1 MITVECNSKTYSYT
15 FNIDIDGSYTVSA
28 SCVEEAKKNILE
40 MIEDEINAA
49 INKKL
54 DSSAFVEK
62 NIRMEGNMI
71 DIEYINEVNGRL
83 W

>member
-15 FNIDIDGSYTVSA
+15 FNIDGSYTVSA

-40 MIEDEINAA
+40 MIEDEMNAA

-54 DSSAFVEK
+54 DSSFVDVDIKQMEK
-62 NIRMEGNMI
+62 DHEQFLEI
-71 DIEYINEVNGRL
+71 
-83 W
+83 